1 MRVRV
6 RIWQGRG
13 DSEGMGKGL
22 GGERAYRFLFAKT
35 MCSMNLAVGEAVG
48 L

>member
-1 MRVRV
+1 MRVWEV
-6 RIWQGRG
+6 RGH
-13 DSEGMGKGL
+13 SEGMGEGL

-48 L
+48 SYHFV